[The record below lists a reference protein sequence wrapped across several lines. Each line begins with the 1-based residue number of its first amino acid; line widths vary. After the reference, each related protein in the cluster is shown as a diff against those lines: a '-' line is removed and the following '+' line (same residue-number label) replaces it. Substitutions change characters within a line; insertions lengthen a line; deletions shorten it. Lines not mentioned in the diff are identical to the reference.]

1 MNRQTLLEWLDPE
14 YWLSLKTE
22 GGRAPRGGNKPYGRI
37 PSTRLTERLSAIWSA
52 SASWWA
58 VNSEVADGPLS
69 GMLAPDVIIYRRWA
83 IKKRRTEAR
92 C

>member
-37 PSTRLTERLSAIWSA
+37 PSTRLTERLSAI
-52 SASWWA
+52 
-58 VNSEVADGPLS
+58 
-69 GMLAPDVIIYRRWA
+69 
-83 IKKRRTEAR
+83 
-92 C
+92 